1 MTSLPDVFQLLDAV
15 LHVDVNEDESVD
27 VDEDVDEDVDVDGD
41 EDADVDE
48 LMDVANGNVYNF
60 FVAELMND
68 VQHDAKDS
76 FVDLYDSLLI

>member
-15 LHVDVNEDESVD
+15 LHVDVYADVNVDENVDEDVN
-27 VDEDVDEDVDVDGD
+27 EDVDEDVN
-41 EDADVDE
+41 VDE

-76 FVDLYDSLLI
+76 FDLYDSLLI